1 MTDFRKILR
10 FAFLGRIFK
19 GIAKSILTALGTV
32 LNNALSGLEV
42 VFGKWHYVLAVTP
55 QVCFLEK
62 MLNDEY
68 DQIQRRIYIEEAG
81 STNGYFFFRATDPTY
96 VKFYFGKAWFIKD
109 TRYGVATG
117 FTVVL
122 PTDIQA
128 TDRMRAQIDRYK
140 LISINYTIVNR

>member
-1 MTDFRKILR
+1 MTDFRKVLR
-10 FAFLGRIFK
+10 FAFLDRIFK
-19 GIAKSILTALGTV
+19 GISKSILTVLGTV
-32 LNNALSGLEV
+32 LNNTLNGLEV
-42 VFGKWHYVLAVTP
+42 VFGRWHYDLAVTP
-55 QVCFLEK
+55 QVCYLEK

-68 DQIQRRIYIEEAG
+68 DQVQRRIYIEEMG
-81 STNGYFFFRATDPTY
+81 STQGYFFFRATDPTY
-96 VKFYFGKAWFIKD
+96 QKFHFGKAWFITD

>member
-1 MTDFRKILR
+1 MTDFRKVLR
-10 FAFLGRIFK
+10 FAFLDRIFK
-19 GIAKSILTALGTV
+19 GISKSILTVLGTV
-32 LNNALSGLEV
+32 LNNTLNGLEV
-42 VFGKWHYVLAVTP
+42 VFGRWHYDLAVTP
-55 QVCFLEK
+55 QVCYLEK
-62 MLNDEY
+62 MFNDEY
-68 DQIQRRIYIEEAG
+68 DQVQRRIYIEEMG
-81 STNGYFFFRATDPTY
+81 STQGYFFFRATDPTY
-96 VKFYFGKAWFIKD
+96 QKFHFGKAWFITD

>member
-19 GIAKSILTALGTV
+19 GIAKAILVALGTV

-42 VFGKWHYVLAVTP
+42 VFGKWHYDLAVTP

-122 PTDIQA
+122 PADIQA
-128 TDRMRAQIDRYK
+128 NDRMRAQIDRYK
-140 LISINYTIVNR
+140 LISTNYTIVNR

>member
-10 FAFLGRIFK
+10 FAFLDRIFK
-19 GIAKSILTALGTV
+19 GIAKSILTALGMV
-32 LNNALSGLEV
+32 LNNTLNGIEV
-42 VFGKWHYVLAVTP
+42 VFGKWHYDLAVTP
-55 QVCFLEK
+55 QVCYLEK

-68 DQIQRRIYIEEAG
+68 DRIQRRVYIEEMG
-81 STNGYFFFRATDPTY
+81 STNGYFFFRATDPAY
-96 VKFYFGKAWFIKD
+96 VKFYFGKAWFIED
-109 TRYGVATG
+109 TRYGVDTG

-140 LISINYTIVNR
+140 LISTNYTIVNR

>member
-19 GIAKSILTALGTV
+19 GIAKAILVALGTV
-32 LNNALSGLEV
+32 LNNTLNGLEV
-42 VFGKWHYVLAVTP
+42 VFGGWHYDLTITP

-62 MLNDEY
+62 MLNDEC
-68 DQIQRRIYIEEAG
+68 DAIQRRIYIEEMG
-81 STNGYFFFRATDPTY
+81 STQGYFFFRATDPAY
-96 VKFYFGKAWFIKD
+96 AKFYFGKAWFIKD
-109 TRYGVATG
+109 TRYDVAMG

-128 TDRMRAQIDRYK
+128 SDRMRALIDRYK
-140 LISINYTIVNR
+140 LISVNYTIVNR

>member
-1 MTDFRKILR
+1 MTDFRKVLR
-10 FAFLGRIFK
+10 FAFLDRIFK
-19 GIAKSILTALGTV
+19 GISKSILTVLGTV
-32 LNNALSGLEV
+32 LNNTLNGLEV
-42 VFGKWHYVLAVTP
+42 VFGRWHYDLAVTP
-55 QVCFLEK
+55 QVCYLEK

-68 DQIQRRIYIEEAG
+68 DQVQRRIYIEEMG
-81 STNGYFFFRATDPTY
+81 STQGYFFFRATDPTY
-96 VKFYFGKAWFIKD
+96 QKFHFGKAWFITD

-128 TDRMRAQIDRYK
+128 TDRMRARIDRYK

>member
-10 FAFLGRIFK
+10 FAFVGRVFR
-19 GIAKSILTALGTV
+19 GIVKAILTALGTV
-32 LNNALSGLEV
+32 LNNTLNGLEV
-42 VFGKWHYVLAVTP
+42 VFGKRHYDLTITP

-68 DQIQRRIYIEEAG
+68 DQVQRRIYIEEMG
-81 STNGYFFFRATDPTY
+81 STQGYFFFRATDPTY

-122 PTDIQA
+122 PADIQA
-128 TDRMRAQIDRYK
+128 NDRMRAQIDRYK

>member
-10 FAFLGRIFK
+10 FAFVGRVFK
-19 GIAKSILTALGTV
+19 GIAKAILVALGTV
-32 LNNALSGLEV
+32 LNNTLNGLEV
-42 VFGKWHYVLAVTP
+42 VFGKWHYNLTITP

-68 DQIQRRIYIEEAG
+68 DQVQRRIYIEEMG
-81 STNGYFFFRATDPTY
+81 STQGYFFFRDTDPTY
-96 VKFYFGKAWFIKD
+96 LKFHFDKAFFIKD

-128 TDRMRAQIDRYK
+128 SDRMRALIDRYK